1 LASTILVMLPP
12 VSFGFPEQI
21 TDNCFVWN
29 YCNS

>member
-1 LASTILVMLPP
+1 MLPP